1 MVTRPSLLGRDSSPL
16 RYLMRTTC
24 RPRRSPKTV
33 SQSAEDIP
41 KSQPGAPLAA
51 DDQAYH
57 FLSTRRITRRH
68 AIVGRRDRLIE
79 KAIIIFESRFPKPK
93 DRIWL

>member
-1 MVTRPSLLGRDSSPL
+1 
-16 RYLMRTTC
+16 
-24 RPRRSPKTV
+24 
-33 SQSAEDIP
+33 
-41 KSQPGAPLAA
+41 LAA

-57 FLSTRRITRRH
+57 FLSTRRINRRH

-79 KAIIIFESRFPKPK
+79 KAVIIFESRFPKPK